1 MFRNFPL
8 FSIHPQA
15 AKAGEAA
22 ECAGEQGAF
31 WEMHDALFGGQ
42 DQWSGN
48 PDAEATFKEMAGD
61 LGLDQAQFN
70 ACLDEGKHADKVMA
84 DYQEGAGQGVTGT
97 PAFRVN
103 GAAMSG
109 AQPFS
114 AFQKQID
121 YFLAGGEAPSLEV
134 GADSYR
140 SMGRADAPV
149 VITEFSDYQ

>member
-1 MFRNFPL
+1 
-8 FSIHPQA
+8 
-15 AKAGEAA
+15 
-22 ECAGEQGAF
+22 
-31 WEMHDALFGGQ
+31 MHDALFDGQ

-134 GADSYR
+134 DADSYR